1 MGSLVLE
8 LQNEALDQSVSTLSL
23 LRKSLV
29 VATKL
34 KLQDFKDWI
43 ESEINGYK
51 DGQLIPEY
59 RKVLGEI
66 KYLNQFRG
74 WLPIFFDDSIENL
87 EVRYLHQPI
96 SELEKL
102 INSSSNTLI
111 IKYGSEVE
119 KAIMYR
125 FNLDV
130 QPTLHVTKANAS
142 RVLEEVRDTI
152 LRWSLHLEENG
163 ILGEGMTFSS
173 NEKESAT
180 EHNFRVPNH
189 TTNNNFYSPI
199 GSLQNGDNN
208 TAHVIQTIGSNNQE
222 ILQAI
227 AELRQQIIT
236 STLPPNLQEVA
247 DDALDTLQEEIISPT
262 NKPAKIKA
270 AWMNICTVIGKAK
283 DPIVLINAAFSLQ
296 EHLSKL
302 NIDLS
307 DFHLPHL

>member
-1 MGSLVLE
+1 
-8 LQNEALDQSVSTLSL
+8 
-23 LRKSLV
+23 
-29 VATKL
+29 
-34 KLQDFKDWI
+34 
-43 ESEINGYK
+43 
-51 DGQLIPEY
+51 
-59 RKVLGEI
+59 
-66 KYLNQFRG
+66 LNQFRG

-87 EVRYLHQPI
+87 EIRYLHQPI

-119 KAIMYR
+119 KAIMYH

-130 QPTLHVTKANAS
+130 QPTLHVTKANAFG
-142 RVLEEVRDTI
+142 LIEAVRDTV
-152 LRWSLHLEENG
+152 LRWSLELEQNG
-163 ILGEGMTFSS
+163 ILGEGMTFSEQ
-173 NEKESAT
+173 EKKSAMQLNLEINNLVSANMNQNQSSSQVYQSFNAPVGAVQT
-180 EHNFRVPNH
+180 GNHNIANVSQ
-189 TTNNNFYSPI
+189 NN
-199 GSLQNGDNN
+199 DANN
-208 TAHVIQTIGSNNQE
+208 AE
-222 ILQAI
+222 ILNAI

-247 DDALDTLQEEIISPT
+247 DDALDTLQEEIVSST
-262 NKPAKIKA
+262 SKPAKIKA

-283 DPIVLINAAFSLQ
+283 DPIVLTNAAFSLQ